1 MIDGYRLIH
10 WQQNTMEF
18 WVISDVSQDD
28 ENQLAAL
35 RRQ

>member
-1 MIDGYRLIH
+1 MIDGYRLFH

-35 RRQ
+35 LRQ